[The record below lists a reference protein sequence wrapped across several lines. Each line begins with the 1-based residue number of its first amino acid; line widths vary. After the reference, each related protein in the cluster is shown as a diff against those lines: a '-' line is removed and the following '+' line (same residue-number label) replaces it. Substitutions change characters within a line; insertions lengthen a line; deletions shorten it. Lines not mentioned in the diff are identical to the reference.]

1 MAKEIITDV
10 SGGGLI
16 TQFEIVSDTAF
27 NVLRTQDVGG
37 IIEANKRDQNDRDF
51 NNGYTPSR
59 DMKHVAR
66 IPLLVLEQWA
76 KEAGIPK
83 RKIYGKEMN
92 EIIRKKL
99 NDPDNRFLRTGL
111 GEV

>member
-1 MAKEIITDV
+1 MSEFITDV
-10 SGGGLI
+10 TKDGLI
-16 TQFEIVSDTAF
+16 TKFELISSTAF
-27 NVLRTQDVGG
+27 NVTRTQD
-37 IIEANKRDQNDRDF
+37 ITAILDQNKADQNDSSFR
-51 NNGYTPSR
+51 NGFTESG

-66 IPLLVLEQWA
+66 IPLLVLEKWA

-83 RKIYGKEMN
+83 RKIYGKEMS

-99 NDPDNRFLRTGL
+99 NDPDNRLFRTGM

>member
-1 MAKEIITDV
+1 MAKETFIDKTPD
-10 SGGGLI
+10 GLI
-16 TQFEIVSDTAF
+16 TKFEIVSDTAF
-27 NVLRTQDVGG
+27 NVLRTQDVSA
-37 IIEANKRDQNDRDF
+37 ILDKNKEDQNDSSF

-66 IPLLVLEQWA
+66 IPLIVLEQWA
-76 KEAGIPK
+76 KEAGIEK

-92 EIIRKKL
+92 EIIRRKL
-99 NDPDNRFLRTGL
+99 NDPDNKFLRTGL